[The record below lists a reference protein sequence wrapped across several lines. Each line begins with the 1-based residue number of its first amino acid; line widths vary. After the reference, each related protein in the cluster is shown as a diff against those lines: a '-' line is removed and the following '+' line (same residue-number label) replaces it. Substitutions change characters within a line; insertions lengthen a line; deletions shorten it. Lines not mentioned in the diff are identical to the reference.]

1 MIATTGITRLKPG
14 ANESCLEN
22 EMYSN
27 TFVSMFLGCPIS
39 NSELPSPFLCMKS
52 YLSTIGQRAVEPPI
66 SWLMHAALSR
76 PKLISLAA
84 GFTDNASLP
93 VAEARAA
100 LNQVLR
106 SPKTGQ
112 PALQYGITAG
122 DPALR
127 KLTAEHLRKLDFQA
141 VVSSSFSS
149 SPLVLEPKS
158 RPRLRANASA
168 RQART
173 KDEDDK
179 IYSPERLLIT
189 GGSQQLLYLTTEAL
203 CDEGDIVLVEDPTY
217 FVFLGILQSRGL
229 RARAVRLE
237 RDGLDLAHLE
247 SVLRSL
253 KRRGELRRVKLFYL
267 VSYFQNPTGITT
279 SFEKK
284 RGLVKLLKKYERAA
298 GQPIFLLEDA
308 AYRGLRFAGNDVPSA
323 LAAPGAAERVIYAGT
338 YSKPFATGVRVGYGI
353 LPQPLSAV
361 VKHIKGNHDFGT
373 SNLLQH
379 LVARALASGIYE
391 RQVARLQKRYSHK
404 ARVMKRAIEKYFP
417 SAVEWWE
424 PEGGL
429 YFWVRLPHN
438 VPTGLKSKV
447 FQTALKNDVLYV
459 AGEICYADDPARRK
473 PNHEMRIS
481 FGNASEA
488 DIREGIKRL
497 GKVLRKFVR
506 PDIQKRNTI
515 WSELDNA
522 KSW

>member
-1 MIATTGITRLKPG
+1 
-14 ANESCLEN
+14 
-22 EMYSN
+22 
-27 TFVSMFLGCPIS
+27 
-39 NSELPSPFLCMKS
+39 MKLHV
-52 YLSTIGQRAVEPPI
+52 LSALGQRTTEPPI
-66 SWLMHAALSR
+66 SWLMHATLSR

-93 VAEARAA
+93 VAETRTA
-100 LNQVLR
+100 LNLVLR

-122 DPALR
+122 DTTLR
-127 KLTAEHLRKLDFQA
+127 QLTAEHLRKLDFQA

-149 SPLVLEPKS
+149 SSLVLELKS
-158 RPRLRANASA
+158 RT
-168 RQART
+168 RT
-173 KDEDDK
+173 KDEDEK

-189 GGSQQLLYLTTEAL
+189 GGSQQLLYLTAEAL
-203 CDEGDIVLVEDPTY
+203 CNEGDIVLVEDPTY

-247 SVLRSL
+247 RVLQSL
-253 KRRGELRRVKLFYL
+253 KRTGELRRVKLFYL
-267 VSYFQNPTGITT
+267 VSYFQNPTGVTT

-284 RGLVKLLKKYERAA
+284 RGLLKLLKKFERAA
-298 GQPIFLLEDA
+298 GHPIYLLEDA

-323 LAAPGAAERVIYAGT
+323 LAVPGATERVIYAGT
-338 YSKPFATGVRVGYGI
+338 FSKPFATGVRVGYGI
-353 LPQPLSAV
+353 LPRPLFTA

-379 LVARALASGIYE
+379 LVARALASGIYG
-391 RQVARLQKRYSHK
+391 RHVARLQKRYAHK
-404 ARVMKRAIEKYFP
+404 ARVMKLAIKKHFP

-429 YFWVRLPHN
+429 YFWARLPRN
-438 VPTGLKSKV
+438 VSTGVKSKV
-447 FQTALKNDVLYV
+447 FSTALKNDVLYV
-459 AGEICYADDPARRK
+459 PGELCYADDAARRK

-481 FGNASEA
+481 FGNASEQ

-497 GKVLRKFVR
+497 GKVL
-506 PDIQKRNTI
+506 QKLI
-515 WSELDNA
+515 
-522 KSW
+522 